1 MMRAL
6 KFLAAALLSLPLLI
20 AFSVGIVLSSVFDDL
35 ED

>member
-1 MMRAL
+1 MRRAL

-20 AFSVGIVLSSVFDDL
+20 AFSVGIVLAALFDDW

>member
-20 AFSVGIVLSSVFDDL
+20 AFSVGIVLTALFDNG